1 MREHDSGET
10 GRQRMNKKK
19 LPKAVLRTADQMRE
33 AAAERSQDAPH
44 PVDLNE
50 TPAPRPAVMRTADRA
65 ANGNVIE
72 MVPKADAAEAPQSAD
87 NGAAALRRRMA
98 VAIVER
104 YANWAAVGGA
114 LPVPIANATAV
125 TALMVRMIQSLS
137 KLYGVPF
144 EKNRTRAAV
153 VGLMAG
159 MLPTGL
165 ATIAASARHLLR
177 AGLRAPGPCRFVGD
191 LIGLCAPHRPALH
204 RAIRE
209 RLDRRSISARSFCGD
224 LRRLSTATAVQ
235 FNFLFCAFMRS
246 IRLFGRMS
254 VQF

>member
-72 MVPKADAAEAPQSAD
+72 MVPKADAAEAPLSAD
-87 NGAAALRRRMA
+87 NGAAALRKRMA
-98 VAIVER
+98 VATVER

-165 ATIAASARHLLR
+165 ATVAASAVTYFVPGYGLLGLAASSVTSSAYTRH
-177 AGLRAPGPCRFVGD
+177 
-191 LIGLCAPHRPALH
+191 IGRLYIEQFESGATEINF
-204 RAIRE
+204 RAIV
-209 RLDRRSISARSFCGD
+209 
-224 LRRLSTATAVQ
+224 LR
-235 FNFLFCAFMRS
+235 
-246 IRLFGRMS
+246 
-254 VQF
+254 

>member
-1 MREHDSGET
+1 MSEHESGEA
-10 GRQRMNKKK
+10 GRKRMNKKK

-50 TPAPRPAVMRTADRA
+50 TPVPRPAVTRTVERA

-72 MVPKADAAEAPQSAD
+72 MVPKADAAEAPQPAMPAD

-98 VAIVER
+98 VATVER
-104 YANWAAVGGA
+104 YANWAAVGGVI
-114 LPVPIANATAV
+114 PVPIANATAV

-159 MLPTGL
+159 VLPTGL
-165 ATIAASARHLLR
+165 ATVAASAVTYFVPGYGLLGLAASSVTSSAYTRH
-177 AGLRAPGPCRFVGD
+177 
-191 LIGLCAPHRPALH
+191 IGRLYVEHFESGATEINF
-204 RAIRE
+204 RAIV
-209 RLDRRSISARSFCGD
+209 
-224 LRRLSTATAVQ
+224 LR
-235 FNFLFCAFMRS
+235 
-246 IRLFGRMS
+246 
-254 VQF
+254 

>member
-33 AAAERSQDAPH
+33 AAAERGQDAPH

-87 NGAAALRRRMA
+87 NGAAALRKRMA
-98 VAIVER
+98 VATVER

-165 ATIAASARHLLR
+165 ATVAASAVTYFVPGYGLLGLAASSVTSSAYTRH
-177 AGLRAPGPCRFVGD
+177 
-191 LIGLCAPHRPALH
+191 IGRLYIEQFESGSTEINF
-204 RAIRE
+204 RAIV
-209 RLDRRSISARSFCGD
+209 
-224 LRRLSTATAVQ
+224 LR
-235 FNFLFCAFMRS
+235 
-246 IRLFGRMS
+246 
-254 VQF
+254 

>member
-33 AAAERSQDAPH
+33 AAAERGQDAPH

-50 TPAPRPAVMRTADRA
+50 TPAPRPAVMRPADRA

-72 MVPKADAAEAPQSAD
+72 MMPKADAAEAPQPAD
-87 NGAAALRRRMA
+87 NGAAALRKRMA
-98 VAIVER
+98 VATVER

-165 ATIAASARHLLR
+165 ATVAASAVTYFVPGYGLLGLAASSVTSSAYTRH
-177 AGLRAPGPCRFVGD
+177 
-191 LIGLCAPHRPALH
+191 IGRLYIEQFESGSTDINF
-204 RAIRE
+204 RAIV
-209 RLDRRSISARSFCGD
+209 
-224 LRRLSTATAVQ
+224 LR
-235 FNFLFCAFMRS
+235 
-246 IRLFGRMS
+246 
-254 VQF
+254 

>member
-50 TPAPRPAVMRTADRA
+50 TSSPRPAVMRTADRA

-72 MVPKADAAEAPQSAD
+72 MMPKADAAEAPQSAD
-87 NGAAALRRRMA
+87 NGAAALRKRMA
-98 VAIVER
+98 VATVER

-165 ATIAASARHLLR
+165 ATVAASAVTYFVPGYGLLGLAASSVTSSAYTRH
-177 AGLRAPGPCRFVGD
+177 
-191 LIGLCAPHRPALH
+191 IGRLYIEQFESGSTEINF
-204 RAIRE
+204 RAIV
-209 RLDRRSISARSFCGD
+209 
-224 LRRLSTATAVQ
+224 LR
-235 FNFLFCAFMRS
+235 
-246 IRLFGRMS
+246 
-254 VQF
+254 

>member
-33 AAAERSQDAPH
+33 AAAERGQDAPH

-50 TPAPRPAVMRTADRA
+50 TPASRPAVMRTADRA

-72 MVPKADAAEAPQSAD
+72 MMPKADAAEAPQSAD
-87 NGAAALRRRMA
+87 NGAAALRKRMA
-98 VAIVER
+98 VATVER

-165 ATIAASARHLLR
+165 ATVAASAVTYFVPGYGLLGLAASSVTSSAYTRH
-177 AGLRAPGPCRFVGD
+177 
-191 LIGLCAPHRPALH
+191 IGRLYIEQFESGSTEINF
-204 RAIRE
+204 RAIV
-209 RLDRRSISARSFCGD
+209 
-224 LRRLSTATAVQ
+224 LR
-235 FNFLFCAFMRS
+235 
-246 IRLFGRMS
+246 
-254 VQF
+254 

>member
-87 NGAAALRRRMA
+87 NGAAALRKRMA
-98 VAIVER
+98 VATVER

-165 ATIAASARHLLR
+165 ATVAASAVTYFVPGYGLLGLAASSVTSSAYTRH
-177 AGLRAPGPCRFVGD
+177 
-191 LIGLCAPHRPALH
+191 IGRLYIEQFESGSTEINF
-204 RAIRE
+204 RAIV
-209 RLDRRSISARSFCGD
+209 
-224 LRRLSTATAVQ
+224 LR
-235 FNFLFCAFMRS
+235 
-246 IRLFGRMS
+246 
-254 VQF
+254 